1 MENIRNVV
9 EVMNFHSLLR
19 IDKSKRKADNYK
31 SLEEE
36 INIFMS
42 QILNNKNLNLDAKLL
57 TSNKNG
63 VVITFYMGN
72 DLGFCGNFNSAVKYL
87 AKKDTTSK
95 KIMIGE
101 KIFLED
107 KNVVLNISKEDF
119 YNSFETIE
127 EILKPYLQEKKI
139 KEINVVYNRYITIS
153 EIKLMTTKIFPL
165 EVPEKEASNQDFVI
179 ESDLSMLFEDLILFY
194 IGCELQIIECNSWAA
209 ENIMRQNITDQS
221 LKKIDELEEEH
232 KKQERKERKYKAFKK
247 QIANYRRKGNNNK

>member
-36 INIFMS
+36 ITTFMS

-57 TSNKNG
+57 TANKNG
-63 VVITFYMGN
+63 IVITFYIAN

-107 KNVVLNISKEDF
+107 KNVILNISKEDF
-119 YNSFETIE
+119 YKSFDAIE

-153 EIKLMTTKIFPL
+153 EIKLMTAKIFPL
-165 EVPEKEASNQDFVI
+165 EVKETEISNQDFII
-179 ESDLSMLFEDLILFY
+179 ESDLNMLFEDLILFY
-194 IGCELQIIECNSWAA
+194 IGCKLQIIECNSWAA

-232 KKQERKERKYKAFKK
+232 QKQERKERKYKAFKK
-247 QIANYRRKGNNNK
+247 QIANYRRKGNNK

>member
-36 INIFMS
+36 ITTFMS

-63 VVITFYMGN
+63 VVITFYIAN

-107 KNVVLNISKEDF
+107 KNVILNISKEEF
-119 YNSFETIE
+119 YRSFDTIE
-127 EILKPYLQEKKI
+127 EIIKPYLQEKKI

-153 EIKLMTTKIFPL
+153 EIKLMTAKIFPL
-165 EVPEKEASNQDFVI
+165 EVKEAEISNQDFVI
-179 ESDLSMLFEDLILFY
+179 ESDLNMLFEDLILFY
-194 IGCELQIIECNSWAA
+194 IGCKLQIIECNSWAA

-232 KKQERKERKYKAFKK
+232 QKQERKERKYKAFKK
-247 QIANYRRKGNNNK
+247 QIANYRRKGNNK

>member
-36 INIFMS
+36 ITTFMS

-63 VVITFYMGN
+63 VVITFYIAN

-107 KNVVLNISKEDF
+107 KNVILNISKEEF
-119 YNSFETIE
+119 YRSFDTIE
-127 EILKPYLQEKKI
+127 EIIKPYLQEKKI

-153 EIKLMTTKIFPL
+153 EIKLMTAKIFPL
-165 EVPEKEASNQDFVI
+165 EVKETEISNQDFVI
-179 ESDLSMLFEDLILFY
+179 ESDLNMLFEDLILFY
-194 IGCELQIIECNSWAA
+194 IGCKLQIIECNSWAA

-232 KKQERKERKYKAFKK
+232 QKQERKERKYKAFKK
-247 QIANYRRKGNNNK
+247 QIANYRRKGNNK